1 MVLAGRWINWLGLYI
16 PNVNFSPLSG
26 GNVKPSR
33 AIDEIKTHGTIKLK
47 K

>member
-1 MVLAGRWINWLGLYI
+1 MDSYI
-16 PNVNFSPLSG
+16 PNVNFSPESG
-26 GNVKPSR
+26 GNVKPSN